1 MELSLSAMARK
12 MIGDRILSEVRKL
25 IREKASTV
33 FLASVLPPAPRTE
46 DGPSLRVEADLKLTI
61 LSAKI
66 ASTLRTGDSSEDKEL
81 LIENEEQEFSI
92 STGFRLRRPEDLS
105 DSVVLKLELEKLELA
120 GTLSGIEFTKMMLG
134 AGATVHGIELR
145 ALLSGSGTGTWQLP
159 EPEEK
164 DPQRSDLS

>member
-46 DGPSLRVEADLKLTI
+46 DGPSLRVEADLKLMI

-66 ASTLRTGDSSEDKEL
+66 ASTIRTGGVDEEKEL

-92 STGFRLRRPEDLS
+92 STGFRLRRPGDLAGS
-105 DSVVLKLELEKLELA
+105 DVLKLELEKLELT
-120 GTLSGIEFTKMMLG
+120 GTLNGIEFTKMMLG
-134 AGATVHGIELR
+134 AGATVHGIGIR
-145 ALLSGSGTGTWQLP
+145 ALLSGRGTGTWQQP
-159 EPEEK
+159 EEEEK
-164 DPQRSDLS
+164 DPQSSLS